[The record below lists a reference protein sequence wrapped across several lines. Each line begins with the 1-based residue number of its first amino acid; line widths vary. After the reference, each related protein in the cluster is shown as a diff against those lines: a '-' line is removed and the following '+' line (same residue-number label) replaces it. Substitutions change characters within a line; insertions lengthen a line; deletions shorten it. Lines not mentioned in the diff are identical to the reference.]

1 MNPCVKYRSDD
12 ILHNVFQNCHD
23 LLMTALMLLALVSGL
38 SLPVE
43 GGVFIEPLTST
54 STVNFNKQ
62 TYSQL

>member
-1 MNPCVKYRSDD
+1 MNPCVKYSSDST
-12 ILHNVFQNCHD
+12 LHNIFQNCHD
-23 LLMTALMLLALVSGL
+23 LLMTALIMLALVSGL

-54 STVNFNKQ
+54 SAVSFNKQ